1 ARRIGTWIGA
11 AAEGQVSRQNPTG

>member
-1 ARRIGTWIGA
+1 RIGTWIGA